1 MYERIV
7 VGTDLSKTAGVATD
21 RAAGLARRLGAELF
35 LVHAGRDP
43 GDGFA
48 KLAADYGGTPV
59 VESGN
64 PVEVLL
70 SETERVGA
78 DLLVVGSV
86 GMSGARR
93 FLLGSVPNKI
103 SHHAGTDL
111 LIVKTDHLPDT
122 VADYS
127 KILVGTDG
135 SPTAM
140 RAVDAASRLAK
151 SLDATELIVC
161 AHEFL
166 SEQEKSQLAA
176 DPNDPVAQWGA
187 GGASRGTPDEFKWRI
202 SGAAQ
207 AEDVLERAA
216 ERALKQGVEAEV
228 RAPEGHP
235 AEVLCSIAKDE
246 GFDVIVVGSV
256 GMTGARR
263 FMLGNVPHRVSHS
276 APTDVLILRTQD

>member
-7 VGTDLSKTAGVATD
+7 VGTDLSKTARVATD
-21 RAAGLARRLGAELF
+21 RTAGLARRLDAELF

-43 GDGFA
+43 GEAFE
-48 KLAADYGGTPV
+48 KMAAEYGGTPV
-59 VESGN
+59 VDDGN
-64 PVEVLL
+64 PAEVLL
-70 SETERVGA
+70 AQTERLNA

-111 LIVKTDHLPDT
+111 LIAKTDHLPES
-122 VADYS
+122 VSDYR
-127 KILVGTDG
+127 KVLVGTDG

-151 SLDATELIVC
+151 SLDAHELIVC
-161 AHEFL
+161 AHEPL
-166 SEQEKSQLAA
+166 SEQEKQQLAA

-187 GGASRGTPDEFKWRI
+187 GGASRSTPDEFRWRI
-202 SGAAQ
+202 AGASQAQ
-207 AEDVLERAA
+207 DVLDRAA
-216 ERALKQGVEAEV
+216 EHALKEGVEAEV

-246 GFDVIVVGSV
+246 GYEVIVVGSV
-256 GMTGARR
+256 GMSGARR
-263 FMLGNVPHRVSHS
+263 FMLGNVPHRVSHT

>member
-7 VGTDLSKTAGVATD
+7 VGTDLSKTARVATD
-21 RAAGLARRLGAELF
+21 RAAGLARRLGAELY

-43 GDGFA
+43 GDAFE
-48 KLAADYGGTPV
+48 KLAADYGGTTV
-59 VESGN
+59 VVPGN
-64 PVEVLL
+64 PAEVLL
-70 SETERVGA
+70 SETERLDA

-111 LIVKTDHLPDT
+111 LIVKTDHVPNS

-127 KILVGTDG
+127 KVLVGTDG

-140 RAVDAASRLAK
+140 RAVDEASRLVKA
-151 SLDATELIVC
+151 LDAHEVIVC
-161 AHEFL
+161 AHEPL
-166 SEQEKSQLAA
+166 SEQERQQLAA
-176 DPNDPVAQWGA
+176 DPNDPVAQWTA
-187 GGASRGTPDEFKWRI
+187 GGPVKETPDEFRWRI
-202 SGAAQ
+202 LGAAQ

-216 ERALKQGVEAEV
+216 ERALAAGVEAEV

-235 AEVLCSIAKDE
+235 AEVLTSLARDE
-246 GFDVIVVGSV
+246 GFDLIVVGSV

-276 APTDVLILRTQD
+276 APTDVLILRTQE

>member
-1 MYERIV
+1 MYDRIV
-7 VGTDLSKTAGVATD
+7 VGTDLSSTARVATD
-21 RAAGLARRLGAELF
+21 RAAGLARRLEAELF

-43 GDGFA
+43 GDEFA
-48 KLAADYGGTPV
+48 ALASGYGGTPV
-59 VESGN
+59 VTQGN
-64 PVEVLL
+64 PAEVLL
-70 SETERVGA
+70 SETERLNA

-111 LIVKTDHLPDT
+111 LIVKTDQAPEN
-122 VADYS
+122 VSDYS
-127 KILVGTDG
+127 KVLVGTDG

-140 RAVDAASRLAK
+140 RAVTAASRLAK
-151 SLDATELIVC
+151 CLDAHELIVC
-161 AHEFL
+161 AHEPL
-166 SEQEKSQLAA
+166 SDAERDQLAA

-187 GGASRGTPDEFKWRI
+187 GGAAKGTPDEFRWKI

-216 ERALKQGVEAEV
+216 ERAAKEGIEAEV

-276 APTDVLILRTQD
+276 APTDVLILRTQE

>member
-1 MYERIV
+1 VYDRIV
-7 VGTDLSKTAGVATD
+7 VGTDLSKTARVATD
-21 RAAGLARRLGAELF
+21 RAAGLARRLEAELF

-43 GDGFA
+43 GA
-48 KLAADYGGTPV
+48 ELAELASGYGGEAV
-59 VESGN
+59 VAQGN
-64 PVEVLL
+64 PAEVLL
-70 SETERVGA
+70 SETDRLKA

-111 LIVKTDHLPDT
+111 LIVKTDPAPET
-122 VADYS
+122 VSDYS
-127 KILVGTDG
+127 KVLVGTDG

-140 RAVDAASRLAK
+140 RAVTAASRLAR
-151 SLDATELIVC
+151 SLGAHELIVC
-161 AHEFL
+161 AHEPL
-166 SEQEKSQLAA
+166 SEGEREQLAA

-187 GGASRGTPDEFKWRI
+187 GGSAKGTPDEFRWRI

-207 AEDVLERAA
+207 AEDVLERAS
-216 ERALKQGVEAEV
+216 ERAAKEGVEAEV

-246 GFDVIVVGSV
+246 GYDVIVVGSV

-276 APTDVLILRTQD
+276 APTDVLILRTQE

>member
-7 VGTDLSKTAGVATD
+7 VGTDLSKTARVATD
-21 RAAGLARRLGAELF
+21 RAAGLARRLDAELH

-43 GDGFA
+43 GEAFA

-59 VESGN
+59 VAPGN
-64 PVEVLL
+64 PAEVLL
-70 SETERVGA
+70 SETERLRG

-111 LIVKTDHLPDT
+111 LIVKTDEAPDD
-122 VADYS
+122 VSDYA
-127 KILVGTDG
+127 KVLVGTDG

-140 RAVDAASRLAK
+140 RAVTAASRLAQC
-151 SLDATELIVC
+151 LGAHELIVC
-161 AHEFL
+161 AHEPL
-166 SEQEKSQLAA
+166 SDAEREQLAS
-176 DPNDPVAQWGA
+176 DPNDPVAQWGT
-187 GGASRGTPDEFKWRI
+187 GGAAKATPDEFRWRI
-202 SGAAQ
+202 AGAAQ

-216 ERALKQGVEAEV
+216 ERALKEGVEAEV

-276 APTDVLILRTQD
+276 APTDVLILRTQE

>member
-1 MYERIV
+1 MYDRIV
-7 VGTDLSKTAGVATD
+7 VGTDLSKTARVATD
-21 RAAGLARRLGAELF
+21 RAAGLARRLESELF

-43 GDGFA
+43 GDEFA

-59 VESGN
+59 VSSGN
-64 PVEVLL
+64 PAEVLL
-70 SETERVGA
+70 AETERLGA

-111 LIVKTDHLPDT
+111 LIVKTDHMPDSVT
-122 VADYS
+122 DYS
-127 KILVGTDG
+127 KVLVGTDG

-140 RAVDAASRLAK
+140 RAVEAASRLAK
-151 SLDATELIVC
+151 CLDARELIVC
-161 AHEFL
+161 AHEPL
-166 SEQEKSQLAA
+166 TDQEKQQLAA

-187 GGASRGTPDEFKWRI
+187 GGSTRGTPDEFRWRI
-202 SGAAQ
+202 AGAAQ

-216 ERALKQGVEAEV
+216 ERAAKEGVEAEV

-276 APTDVLILRTQD
+276 APTDVLILRTQS

>member
-7 VGTDLSKTAGVATD
+7 VGTDLSKTARVATD
-21 RAAGLARRLGAELF
+21 RAAGLARRLEAELF
-35 LVHAGRDP
+35 LVHAGSDP
-43 GDGFA
+43 GEELA
-48 KLAADYGGTPV
+48 KLAADSGGTPV
-59 VESGN
+59 VAGGN
-64 PVEVLL
+64 PAEVLL
-70 SETERVGA
+70 NETERLNA

-111 LIVKTDHLPDT
+111 LIVKTDPAPES
-122 VADYS
+122 VPDYS
-127 KILVGTDG
+127 KVLVGTDG

-140 RAVDAASRLAK
+140 RAVTAASRLAK
-151 SLDATELIVC
+151 SLDAHELIVC
-161 AHEFL
+161 AHEPL
-166 SEQEKSQLAA
+166 SDQEREQLAS

-187 GGASRGTPDEFKWRI
+187 GGSSKGTPDEFRWRI
-202 SGAAQ
+202 AGAAQ

-216 ERALKQGVEAEV
+216 ERAAKEGVEAEV

-246 GFDVIVVGSV
+246 SYDVIVVGSV

>member
-1 MYERIV
+1 MYDRIV
-7 VGTDLSKTAGVATD
+7 VGTDLSKTARVATD
-21 RAAGLARRLGAELF
+21 RAALLARRLDAELY

-43 GDGFA
+43 GDSFA
-48 KLAADYGGTPV
+48 KMAADYGGTPV
-59 VESGN
+59 VASGN

-70 SETERVGA
+70 AKTERLRA

-111 LIVKTDHLPDT
+111 LIVKTDHVPDS
-122 VADYS
+122 VSDYS

-151 SLDATELIVC
+151 ALDAHEVIVC
-161 AHEFL
+161 AHEPL
-166 SEQEKSQLAA
+166 SDQEKQQLTA

-187 GGASRGTPDEFKWRI
+187 GGSARETPDEFRWRI
-202 SGAAQ
+202 AGAAQ

-216 ERALKQGVEAEV
+216 EHALKAGVEAEV

-235 AEVLCSIAKDE
+235 AEVLTSLARDE

-276 APTDVLILRTQD
+276 APTDVLILRTQE

>member
-1 MYERIV
+1 MYDRIV
-7 VGTDLSKTAGVATD
+7 VGTDLSKTARVATE
-21 RAAGLARRLGAELF
+21 RASGLARRLGADLF

-43 GDGFA
+43 GDELTQ
-48 KLAADYGGTPV
+48 LASELGGEPV
-59 VESGN
+59 VAQGS
-64 PVEVLL
+64 PAEVLL
-70 SETERVGA
+70 SETERLKA

-111 LIVKTDHLPDT
+111 LIVKTDSAPAS
-122 VADYS
+122 VSDYS
-127 KILVGTDG
+127 KVLVGTDG

-140 RAVDAASRLAK
+140 RAVTAASRLAK
-151 SLDATELIVC
+151 SLDAHELIVC
-161 AHEFL
+161 AHEPL
-166 SEQEKSQLAA
+166 SESEREQLAA

-187 GGASRGTPDEFKWRI
+187 GGSAKGTPDEFRWRI

-216 ERALKQGVEAEV
+216 ERALKEGVEAEV

-276 APTDVLILRTQD
+276 APTDVLILRTQS

>member
-7 VGTDLSKTAGVATD
+7 AGTDLSNTARRATD
-21 RAAGLARRLGAELF
+21 RAAGLARLLGAELF

-43 GDGFA
+43 GETFA
-48 KLAADYGGTPV
+48 ELAAEYGATPV
-59 VESGN
+59 VAAGN
-64 PVEVLL
+64 PAEVLL
-70 SETERVGA
+70 SETERVRG

-111 LIVKTDHLPDT
+111 LIVKTDTAPAST
-122 VADYS
+122 GDYS

-140 RAVDAASRLAK
+140 RAVTAASRLAK
-151 SLDATELIVC
+151 SLGARELIVC
-161 AHEFL
+161 AHEPL
-166 SEQEKSQLAA
+166 TEQERKQLAA
-176 DPNDPVAQWGA
+176 DPNDPVAQWG
-187 GGASRGTPDEFKWRI
+187 GGGHAKETPDEFRWRI

-216 ERALKQGVEAEV
+216 ERAAKEGVEAEV

-246 GFDVIVVGSV
+246 RFDVIVVGSV

-276 APTDVLILRTQD
+276 APTDVLILRTQE

>member
-1 MYERIV
+1 MYDRIV
-7 VGTDLSKTAGVATD
+7 AGTDLSKTARVATE
-21 RAAGLARRLGAELF
+21 RAAGLARRLEAELF
-35 LVHAGRDP
+35 LVHAGSDP
-43 GDGFA
+43 GEEFVQ
-48 KLAADYGGTPV
+48 LASELGGEPV
-59 VESGN
+59 VAQGN
-64 PVEVLL
+64 PAEVLL
-70 SETERVGA
+70 SETERLKA

-111 LIVKTDHLPDT
+111 LIVKTDGAPAT
-122 VADYS
+122 VSDYS
-127 KILVGTDG
+127 KVLVGTDG

-140 RAVDAASRLAK
+140 RAVTAASRLAK
-151 SLDATELIVC
+151 CLDAHELIVC
-161 AHEFL
+161 AHEPL
-166 SEQEKSQLAA
+166 SESERKQLAA

-187 GGASRGTPDEFKWRI
+187 GGSAKGTPDEFRWRI

-207 AEDVLERAA
+207 AEDVLERAS
-216 ERALKQGVEAEV
+216 ERALKEGVEAEV

-276 APTDVLILRTQD
+276 APTDVLILRTQE

>member
-1 MYERIV
+1 MYGRIV
-7 VGTDLSKTAGVATD
+7 VGTDLSRTARVATD
-21 RAAGLARRLGAELF
+21 RAAGLARRLEAELF

-43 GDGFA
+43 GEAFA

-59 VESGN
+59 VASGN
-64 PVEVLL
+64 PAEVLL
-70 SETERVGA
+70 AETERLDA

-111 LIVKTDHLPDT
+111 LIVKTDDVPES

-140 RAVDAASRLAK
+140 RAVEAASRLAK
-151 SLDATELIVC
+151 SLDAHELIVC
-161 AHEFL
+161 AHEPM
-166 SEQEKSQLAA
+166 SDQEKQQLAA

-187 GGASRGTPDEFKWRI
+187 GGPARETPDEFRWRI

-216 ERALKQGVEAEV
+216 ERAAREGVEAEV

-276 APTDVLILRTQD
+276 APTDVLILRTQS

>member
-7 VGTDLSKTAGVATD
+7 VGTDLSNTARVATE
-21 RAAGLARRLGAELF
+21 RAAGLARRLDAELY

-43 GDGFA
+43 GEAFA

-59 VESGN
+59 VSAGS
-64 PVEVLL
+64 PAEVLL
-70 SETERVGA
+70 SETERLKG

-111 LIVKTDHLPDT
+111 LIVKTDAAPES
-122 VADYS
+122 VKDYS
-127 KILVGTDG
+127 KVLVGTDG

-140 RAVDAASRLAK
+140 RAVTAASRLAK
-151 SLDATELIVC
+151 SLDAHELIVC
-161 AHEFL
+161 AHEPL
-166 SEQEKSQLAA
+166 SEQEREQLAA

-187 GGASRGTPDEFKWRI
+187 GGSSKDTPDEFRWRI

-216 ERALKQGVEAEV
+216 ERALKEGVEAEV

-276 APTDVLILRTQD
+276 APTDVLILRTQE

>member
-1 MYERIV
+1 MYDRIA
-7 VGTDLSKTAGVATD
+7 VGTDLSKTARVATE
-21 RAAGLARRLGAELF
+21 RASGLARRLGAELF

-43 GDGFA
+43 GDELTQ
-48 KLAADYGGTPV
+48 LASELGGEAV
-59 VESGN
+59 VAQGS
-64 PVEVLL
+64 PAEVLL
-70 SETERVGA
+70 SETERLKA

-111 LIVKTDHLPDT
+111 LIVKTDSAPES
-122 VADYS
+122 VSDYS
-127 KILVGTDG
+127 KVLVGTDG

-140 RAVDAASRLAK
+140 RAVTAASRLAK
-151 SLDATELIVC
+151 CLDAHELIVC
-161 AHEFL
+161 AHEPL
-166 SEQEKSQLAA
+166 SEGEREQLAA

-187 GGASRGTPDEFKWRI
+187 GGSAKGTPDEFRWRI

-216 ERALKQGVEAEV
+216 ERALKEGVEAEV

-276 APTDVLILRTQD
+276 APTDVLILRTQS